1 MYSENKTVQKESFV
15 IKVENGQ
22 PPAVQRKNSRESPEK
37 EKKNEVVAPTPKAE
51 AIETKSPKMS
61 MVVDDAVDEGVP
73 PSPTSQVL
81 WYHQSLNNVS

>member
-1 MYSENKTVQKESFV
+1 MEND
-15 IKVENGQ
+15 Q
-22 PPAVQRKNSRESPEK
+22 PPAAPTVQRKNSRESPEK
-37 EKKNEVVAPTPKAE
+37 VQKNEVVAPSPKAE

-81 WYHQSLNNVS
+81 